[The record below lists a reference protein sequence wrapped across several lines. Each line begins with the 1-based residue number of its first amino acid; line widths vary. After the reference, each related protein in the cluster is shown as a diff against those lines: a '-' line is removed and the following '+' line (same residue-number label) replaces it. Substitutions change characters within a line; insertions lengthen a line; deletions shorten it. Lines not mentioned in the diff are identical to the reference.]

1 MELEE
6 KWSIK
11 CFNMEYNTNI
21 VFHIKFVC
29 KCKEQKS

>member
-21 VFHIKFVC
+21 VFHIKFVFHI
-29 KCKEQKS
+29 K